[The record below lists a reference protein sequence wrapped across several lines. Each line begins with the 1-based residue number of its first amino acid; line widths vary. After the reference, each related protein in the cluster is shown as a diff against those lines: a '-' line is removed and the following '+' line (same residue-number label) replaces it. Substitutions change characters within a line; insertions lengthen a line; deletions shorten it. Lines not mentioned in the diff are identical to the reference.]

1 MIKPSSS
8 LLFLGGALLAGC
20 TGQGGSGPDLASSE
34 HLIGIIPGTVTCAAQ
49 GLGTQQ
55 FTLPS
60 IQSGQYQVDASN
72 SFIFQFYDSSNTS
85 FFFTQSTIRMNA
97 VIVSANGYSTVWDI
111 GGANGWPSL
120 GAIDPATN
128 DYAVP
133 GSVSFCFDYELFLNP
148 NGYAHYGQRQG
159 WDIAKTGYEG
169 EISLAAGQS
178 FLAPYTVTVTPTTL
192 TPTTAFIAGPVFLNN
207 PTPFTPTIEAVT
219 VMVGELPATVTCPQA
234 YPFVAPAFSVTT
246 CNFTVDVPD
255 TADRLVYVDVVSD
268 GIIGIDRSL
277 ETASFADHT
286 TSTEQF
292 DECVAIY
299 DDKVAGGFLGTACAS
314 GGTQTFNY
322 TAEIGPFEHCGAFS
336 VTNTATWSGFD
347 TGATGSTSY
356 VVGGEV
362 PCSGGCTL
370 TPGYWKNHSELGPA
384 RYDETWALLA
394 NGAATPFFL
403 SGQTYHQVLQTPVA
417 GNAYYILARA
427 YIAAQLNRLNG
438 SDFTVATSAFNEA
451 TTLLTTYAPRSTQFT
466 SKSSTVRTRAIQLA
480 HTLDDYNN
488 GLIGPGHCTE

>member
-1 MIKPSSS
+1 MIKRSTS
-8 LLFLGGALLAGC
+8 LLFLGGAVLAGC
-20 TGQGGSGPDLASSE
+20 TGQGHGGPDLASSE
-34 HLIGIIPGTVTCAAQ
+34 HLIGIIPGAVTCASQ

-55 FTLPS
+55 FTMPQL
-60 IQSGQYQVDASN
+60 QSGQYQVDASN
-72 SFIFQFYDSSNTS
+72 SFIFQFYDASGTS

-97 VIVSANGYSTVWDI
+97 VIASANGYSTVWDI

-128 DYAVP
+128 DYTVP
-133 GSVSFCFDYELFLNP
+133 EAVSFCFDYELYLNP

-169 EISLAAGQS
+169 AVTLAVGQT
-178 FLAPYTVTVTPTTL
+178 FVAPYTVTVTPTTL

-207 PTPFTPTIEAVT
+207 PTPYTPRIDAVT
-219 VMVGELPATVTCPQA
+219 VMVGELAATVTCPQA
-234 YPFVAPAFSVTT
+234 YPFNVPAFSVTT

-268 GIIGIDRSL
+268 GTIAIDRSL
-277 ETASFADHT
+277 ETASFGDHT
-286 TSTEQF
+286 TSVELF

-299 DDKVAGGFLGTACAS
+299 DDKVAGGFLGSACAS
-314 GGTQTFNY
+314 EGTKSFTY
-322 TAEIGPFEHCGAFS
+322 TAEIGPFAACGRFD

-347 TGATGSTSY
+347 TGANASTSY
-356 VVGGEV
+356 VVGGEL
-362 PCSGGCTL
+362 PCAGGCTL

-384 RYDETWALLA
+384 RYDDTWAQLA

-403 SGQTYHQVLQTPVA
+403 SGQTYHQVLNTPVA
-417 GNAYYILARA
+417 GNSYYILARA

-438 SDFTVATSAFNEA
+438 SDFSAATSAFNEA
-451 TTLLTTYAPRSTQFT
+451 TTLFNTYAPRATAFT
-466 SKSSTVRTRAIQLA
+466 SKSSPIRARAVQLA